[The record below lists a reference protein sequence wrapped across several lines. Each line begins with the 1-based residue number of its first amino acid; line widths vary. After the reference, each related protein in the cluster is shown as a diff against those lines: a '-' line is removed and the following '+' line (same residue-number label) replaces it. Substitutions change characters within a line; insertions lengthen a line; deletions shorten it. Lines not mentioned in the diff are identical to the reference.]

1 MTKIDAEDI
10 KKEKTEEAG
19 AQENASQDVKDEDA
33 RKGQSEGTTGEK
45 AEEAE
50 ASPDKKDADE
60 DSDTRYLR
68 LMADFQNY
76 KKRVEK
82 EKTTRSW

>member
-33 RKGQSEGTTGEK
+33 RLGQSEGSCCEI
-45 AEEAE
+45 A
-50 ASPDKKDADE
+50 
-60 DSDTRYLR
+60 
-68 LMADFQNY
+68 
-76 KKRVEK
+76 
-82 EKTTRSW
+82 